1 MQVDESFALHS
12 ANRNIKLDR
21 ITGPDDLQ
29 QSQTFNAETHLIK
42 ELSEENVVVS
52 FSLNEGPSGNEASQL
67 STDSFC
73 EQVYQEL
80 QQQLED
86 DPGKIAG
93 HRVHPTKPTHTVEE
107 ILDRR
112 PSPKKSSGDPRRQV
126 TKKPTAK
133 PAPKRGDGLSH
144 Y

>member
-42 ELSEENVVVS
+42 ELSEENVVVP

-93 HRVHPTKPTHTVEE
+93 H
-107 ILDRR
+107 
-112 PSPKKSSGDPRRQV
+112 
-126 TKKPTAK
+126 
-133 PAPKRGDGLSH
+133 
-144 Y
+144 